1 LKKYEWYLAL
11 GETGEKMGSIRSAT
25 LGRRIAG
32 WAIAGLFVVCWWFIY
47 VFGTLPIPKVST
59 SPVFV
64 WNLIQL
70 TCPIAFIDS
79 HFHLGLPVYG
89 VMLAN
94 AATYAVLGLIVE
106 TMRRKPGQAK

>member
-1 LKKYEWYLAL
+1 
-11 GETGEKMGSIRSAT
+11 M
-25 LGRRIAG
+25 
-32 WAIAGLFVVCWWFIY
+32 FVVCWWFVY
-47 VFGTLPIPKVST
+47 VFGTLPIPRIST
-59 SPVFV
+59 NPVFL

-79 HFHLGLPVYG
+79 HFHLGLPVYE

-106 TMRRKPGQAK
+106 IMRRKPGQAK